1 MDEKSRKELDVLV
14 IDDEPIVCKALKRA
28 LSKPGFAV
36 EVFEDPVLALE
47 RFDQRAFDIVVTDVV
62 MGDMDGVQVLNHV
75 LRRSPDTKVIIMTA
89 FACMDLA
96 RQAMERGAFDFIAKP
111 FNAEDVRALVIRAAE
126 ALPGN
131 PPGGTQPSP

>member
-1 MDEKSRKELDVLV
+1 MDEKSGKELDVLV

-75 LRRSPDTKVIIMTA
+75 QRRSPGTKVIIMTA

-111 FNAEDVRALVIRAAE
+111 FSAEDIRAIVIKAAE
-126 ALPGN
+126 SLPGN
-131 PPGGTQPSP
+131 SSEETQPAS